1 MKVVVLTGAGISA
14 ESGIRTFRD
23 ANGLWEG
30 HSVDQVATRDG
41 FGRNPGLVNR
51 FYNQRRRQLS
61 EVAPN
66 AAHFALAELEQRL
79 GDDFLLVTQNVD
91 DLHERA
97 GSKRLIHMHGELLKK
112 RCVWCD
118 EITPCRFDED
128 PGPDDVCAKCG
139 REMGMRPDIVWFGE
153 IPYELDRIQAAL
165 ETADVFAAIGSSG
178 LVEPASRFGIKA
190 RVYGARTVEINL
202 SGTARSPEFDECLHG
217 MASKIVPLWV
227 RQLFPADLIPDLDEY
242 RRTIDLARQQ
252 APGSPWPTTAG
263 AMKDLRDG
271 EVG

>member
-30 HSVDQVATRDG
+30 HAVDQVATRAG

-51 FYNQRRRQLS
+51 FYNQRRRQLT
-61 EVAPN
+61 EVEPN

-112 RCVWCD
+112 RCIWC
-118 EITPCRFDED
+118 ED
-128 PGPDDVCAKCG
+128 VTSCNLQEDLGPDDVCENCG
-139 REMGMRPDIVWFGE
+139 REIGMRPDVVWFGE

-165 ETADVFAAIGSSG
+165 ETADVFAVVGTSG
-178 LVEPASRFGIKA
+178 LVEPASRFAAKA

-202 SGTARSPEFDECLHG
+202 LKSARAAEFDEHLYG
-217 MASKIVPLWV
+217 PASEVVLEWV
-227 RQLFPADLIPDLDEY
+227 RTLVGDG
-242 RRTIDLARQQ
+242 ARIQ
-252 APGSPWPTTAG
+252 S
-263 AMKDLRDG
+263 
-271 EVG
+271 

>member
-30 HSVDQVATRDG
+30 HSVEQVATRDG

-51 FYNQRRRQLS
+51 FYNQRRKQLA

-66 AAHFALAELEQRL
+66 AAHSALAELEQRL

-97 GSKRLIHMHGELLKK
+97 GSTRLIHMHGELLKK
-112 RCVWCD
+112 RCIWC
-118 EITPCRFDED
+118 EQVTPCRSDD
-128 PGPDDVCAKCG
+128 DLGPDDVCAKCG
-139 REMGMRPDIVWFGE
+139 REMGMRPDVVWFGE
-153 IPYELDRIQAAL
+153 IPYELERIQAAL
-165 ETADVFAAIGSSG
+165 ESADVFAAIGTSG

-190 RVYGARTVEINL
+190 RVYGAKTVEINL
-202 SGTARSPEFDECLHG
+202 SETTKSPDFDEHFQG
-217 MASKIVPLWV
+217 IASTMVPRWV
-227 RQLFPADLIPDLDEY
+227 RQLFQADRIPDFKE
-242 RRTIDLARQQ
+242 
-252 APGSPWPTTAG
+252 
-263 AMKDLRDG
+263 
-271 EVG
+271 

>member
-1 MKVVVLTGAGISA
+1 MPMKVVVLTGAGISA

-30 HSVDQVATRDG
+30 HSVDQVATRVG

-61 EVAPN
+61 EVGPN

-112 RCVWCD
+112 RCIWCD
-118 EITPCRFDED
+118 QVTPCGYDAD
-128 PGPDDVCAKCG
+128 LGPSDVCARCR
-139 REMGMRPDIVWFGE
+139 RELGMRPDVVWFGE
-153 IPYELDRIQAAL
+153 IPYELDRIHAAL
-165 ETADVFAAIGSSG
+165 ETADVFAAIGTSG
-178 LVEPASRFGIKA
+178 LVEPASRFGSKA

-202 SGTARSPEFDECLHG
+202 IETAKAAEFDEQRYG
-217 MASKIVPLWV
+217 AASTTVREWV
-227 RQLFPADLIPDLDEY
+227 SQL
-242 RRTIDLARQQ
+242 
-252 APGSPWPTTAG
+252 
-263 AMKDLRDG
+263 
-271 EVG
+271 VGG